1 MKLFITH
8 YTPLVERKQH
18 ILQELK
24 KANIIDYEFIEL
36 YDREHLSNTD
46 LAKFSKITLSETS
59 LFLKHIA
66 IYNKELDDIV
76 VVLEDDAILVDD
88 FKEKLDILLDD
99 LKTKQW
105 DVLFSGECEKLH
117 AKTVPD
123 KMLYESKTSRGC
135 CMYVLNKGVSAKLCQ
150 IVQAEKEIN
159 LPIDHWFNY
168 IKPEH
173 DLKYFWSEPTL
184 VYQGSITGLFKSSL
198 RSV

>member
-46 LAKFSKITLSETS
+46 LAKFSRITLSETS
-59 LFLKHIA
+59 LFLKHVA

-88 FKEKLDILLDD
+88 FKEKLNILLDG
-99 LKTKQW
+99 LNTKQW
-105 DVLFSGECEKLH
+105 DVLFSSECCELH

-123 KMLYESKTSRGC
+123 KMLYESNTSRGT
-135 CMYVLNKGVSAKLCQ
+135 CMYVLNKGVSIKLCQ
-150 IVQAEKEIN
+150 IVQAETEIY

-168 IKPEH
+168 IKLKYN
-173 DLKYFWSEPTL
+173 LKYFWSEPTL
-184 VYQGSITGLFKSSL
+184 VDQGSGTGLFETSL